1 MPRSSTPW
9 NWPHLVACLLVAVT
23 AVLLGFGALVTTYEA
38 AMAVPDWPATYGH
51 NMFLFPLAEWLHGPW
66 DLFLEHGHRLLGALA
81 GMITLVLAGLVWW
94 RGGSPAVRAL
104 AVAAVLL
111 VIGQGVL
118 GGARVLLDDK
128 TVAKVHACTGP
139 LFFAVAVA
147 LATLTR
153 RNAAHSVYQLGVRQ
167 PGVRRRGAPWPA
179 GWSAAAL
186 AVAAYLQLV
195 AGAQLR
201 HLDRAIDPGT
211 FHGLVALHVAG
222 AVAVLALVLGV
233 VSATARGRH
242 ESPASWWWARGL
254 LLVIGGQW
262 MLGLATWAVK
272 WGVPSGMLPE
282 AWQFTG
288 PLVARSASGA
298 AIVTGH
304 VLLGMLILGGSVVL
318 AIVSGG
324 LGSVRL
330 GSVGLGSVGLGSGEL
345 KRIGVWRRGRVA
357 EETVAGKE
365 RGFA

>member
-1 MPRSSTPW
+1 VPGMLPRSSSPW

-81 GMITLVLAGLVWW
+81 GMITLVLAGMVWW
-94 RGGSPAVRAL
+94 WGGSPAVRAL

-147 LATLTR
+147 VATLTR
-153 RNAAHSVYQLGVRQ
+153 RTTAQRVRQ
-167 PGVRRRGAPWPA
+167 PGVRQLNVPWPA

-233 VSATARGRH
+233 VSATVGGRR
-242 ESPASWWWARGL
+242 ESPAPWWWARGL

-272 WGVPSGMLPE
+272 WGVPTGMLPQ
-282 AWQFTG
+282 AWQFTD

-324 LGSVRL
+324 F
-330 GSVGLGSVGLGSGEL
+330 E
-345 KRIGVWRRGRVA
+345 RIGVLRRGRVA
-357 EETVAGKE
+357 DKTVAGKE